1 MNVFVES
8 GITHLDLHRV
18 RRHQAQDLVIDFVL
32 QYQNS
37 IPLIIIC
44 GNSNRMINLA
54 KDKLLNNDIIF
65 SEPRYGIIRIES
77 L

>member
-8 GITHLDLHRV
+8 GITNLDLHRV
-18 RRHQAQDLVIDFVL
+18 RHHEAQDFVIDFVL
-32 QYQNS
+32 KYQDQ

-44 GNSNRMINLA
+44 GNSKRMVDLA
-54 KDKLLNNDIIF
+54 KDMLLNNDIIF
-65 SEPRYGIIRIES
+65 SEPRYGIIRVES

>member
-18 RRHQAQDLVIDFVL
+18 RHHEVKDLVIEFVL
-32 QYQNS
+32 RYQDQ

-44 GNSNRMINLA
+44 GNSKRMVDFA
-54 KDKLLNNDIIF
+54 KDILLKNDIIF
-65 SEPRYGIIRIES
+65 AEPRYGIIRIES
-77 L
+77 I

>member
-18 RRHQAQDLVIDFVL
+18 RHHQAQDLVIDFVL
-32 QYQNS
+32 QHQDS

>member
-18 RRHQAQDLVIDFVL
+18 RHHQAQDLVIDFVL
-32 QYQNS
+32 KYQDS

>member
-18 RRHQAQDLVIDFVL
+18 RHHEAQDLVIDFTL
-32 QYQNS
+32 KYQDS
-37 IPLIIIC
+37 LPLIIIC
-44 GNSNRMINLA
+44 GNSKRMIDLA
-54 KDKLLNNDIIF
+54 KEMLTNNDIIF

>member
-8 GITHLDLHRV
+8 GITNLDLHRV
-18 RRHQAQDLVIDFVL
+18 RHYEAQELVIDFVL
-32 QYQNS
+32 KYQDQ

-44 GNSNRMINLA
+44 GNSKRMVDLA
-54 KDKLLNNDIIF
+54 KDMLLKNDIIF